1 MKRQCAYKVALSVHL
16 CTVVVATGTVGFG
29 LWKGLIE

>member
-1 MKRQCAYKVALSVHL
+1 MKRQCAYKVALSVVHL
-16 CTVVVATGTVGFG
+16 RTVVATGTVGFG